1 MPEPSGGPNRS
12 EDPTARPDPTAG
24 TGPPPPPAQA
34 APARPAPTLHGV
46 LRTKGYLGL
55 LVISALV
62 GVPVSLAAFWFVGL
76 EHQLQHWVWESLPD
90 ALGLDRAPWWWP
102 LPALLLAGLLLAPI
116 VTRVPGRGGH
126 IPVDGM
132 GGPPVPPRAVP
143 GVVLAAL
150 ACLPLGAVLGPEAP
164 LMAMGGGL
172 ALLAVRPSRRAARP
186 QLVPV
191 LGAAGSAAAISTIFG
206 SPLVAA
212 VMMIEAAGLGGP
224 QLLLLIMPCLLA
236 SGVGALVFT
245 GFGHW
250 TGLSVGALSLPSEPP
265 AGIPDPGDFLWG
277 LPVAVAVTLVCV
289 SGQLLG
295 HRVKAF
301 TVGDPGRAVPT
312 PTTRQTALR
321 TVLCAV
327 AVGGCIAA
335 YALLT
340 GRSPEEA
347 ALSGQATLGTLAAN
361 PAAWSV
367 FALLMLTLCKT
378 AAWGIALGSLRGGP
392 IFPAVLIG
400 AALGVACGPLPGLGV
415 ESGLAV
421 GLAAAATS
429 VTRLPVTSTVLAAEL
444 LGPDAPDSLP
454 LILVTA
460 VTSFVVGELLRGHL
474 ERRAPKPDTPKPD
487 APQGA
492 PRAA

>member
-1 MPEPSGGPNRS
+1 MPDPSGGASGRADGGRDDRTP
-12 EDPTARPDPTAG
+12 G
-24 TGPPPPPAQA
+24 TGTAPPPAAGSA
-34 APARPAPTLHGV
+34 AAAAAPTLRQV
-46 LRTKGYLGL
+46 LLTKGYLGL
-55 LVISALV
+55 LLISALV

-90 ALGLDRAPWWWP
+90 ALGHDRAPWWWP

-116 VTRVPGRGGH
+116 VTRLPGRGGH
-126 IPVDGM
+126 VPVDGL
-132 GGPPVPPRAVP
+132 GGPPAPPKAVP

-172 ALLAVRPSRRAARP
+172 ALLAVRPARREAGP

-191 LGAAGSAAAISTIFG
+191 LGAAGSTAAISTIFG

-250 TGLSVGALSLPSEPP
+250 TGLSIGALSLPSVPHS
-265 AGIPDPGDFLWG
+265 GIPDPGDFLWG
-277 LPVAVAVTLVCV
+277 VPIAAAVTALCV
-289 SGQLLG
+289 TGQLLG
-295 HRVKAF
+295 RRVKAF
-301 TVGDPGRAVPT
+301 TTGDPARAAPPPT
-312 PTTRQTALR
+312 ARRTALR

-327 AVGGCIAA
+327 AVGVCITV

-347 ALSGQATLGTLAAN
+347 ALSGQATLGELAAN
-361 PAAWSV
+361 PAAWPV
-367 FALLMLTLCKT
+367 AALLALALCKA
-378 AAWGIALGSLRGGP
+378 AAWGIALGGLRGGP
-392 IFPAVLIG
+392 IFPAILIG
-400 AALGVACGPLPGLGV
+400 AAVGIACAPLPGLGTAP
-415 ESGLAV
+415 GLAV
-421 GLAAAATS
+421 GLAASGTA
-429 VTRLPVTSTVLAAEL
+429 VTRLPVTSTVLATVL
-444 LGPDAPDSLP
+444 LGPEAPNVLP
-454 LILVTA
+454 LLLVTA
-460 VTSFVVGELLRGHL
+460 VTSFVTGELVRGL
-474 ERRAPKPDTPKPD
+474 GARRPAGPPATTAPE
-487 APQGA
+487 APGH
-492 PRAA
+492 

>member
-1 MPEPSGGPNRS
+1 MPEPSGGPSGS

-34 APARPAPTLHGV
+34 DPARPTPTLHGV

-172 ALLAVRPSRRAARP
+172 ALLAVRRSRRAASP

-301 TVGDPGRAVPT
+301 TVGDPGRAVPA